1 MSPPRRTDKTIQES
15 SVGMNGKMRPFP
27 AAPIVPRGRRLV
39 AIVWL
44 FTGIVSCLLV
54 AAVLSLGL
62 LSAGRAFV
70 EAQGLWTR
78 AQKEAAFHLT
88 RYTLLHEEGDYDAFK
103 RSIAVPLGDRQARLE
118 LEKPHPDLDIVRKG
132 FVQGRIH
139 PGDIESMITLFRLLD
154 DYEPAQRI
162 AALWRE
168 ADTHITELQE
178 VAREVRSAD
187 DAWKETFVA
196 RELAR
201 INRINSVLTPLED
214 QIALSLNKAQRTAQ
228 AVLLGGML
236 LLAGLL
242 LAAGIALAKRFVQ
255 QNERLQRT
263 LRQSEA
269 QLRHLIESAPLPLLV
284 VRSGDHAILYANDRA
299 LQQFAL
305 DMDTVRGRSLDEFHV
320 DDATREAMSRALE
333 GNVPMR
339 DYEMQLKDLAGKPSW
354 LLLSAQRLRFGGED
368 CLLVAAAN
376 ISDRKHL
383 QEEMRRRAMHD
394 PLTTLPNRAMFV
406 ESLER
411 AVGRARRRNTRFSVL
426 FVDLDRFKEVNDTLG
441 HAAGDELLQT
451 MAERLVQA
459 VRQSDLVARM
469 GGDEFVVLIEEHRG
483 PEEVMIVAQKIIT
496 MLERPVVIE
505 WKEVAISGSVG
516 IASFPE
522 DGDSAEALLKNA
534 DTAMYQAKE
543 RGRNNF
549 QFYSE
554 DLNKLTAERFEME
567 RRVRSGLERKEFFL
581 LYQPEVD
588 FASGAVGGVE
598 ALVRWRDPS
607 GNLRLPSEF
616 LAHAEETGVILALG
630 RWALEA
636 ALADAKA
643 WQEQGIALAAAVNIS
658 ARQLHDADLV
668 NHVFRAL
675 QASGIAARM
684 LRIEVPESALVG
696 DLAAADRTL
705 RGLRGLGVDLV
716 LDNFGAGQAS
726 LGLLTR
732 FGFRAVKIDRGV
744 LAASAHKRDA
754 AALVAGVVTMAREL
768 GVRVVAEGIE
778 TEEQRRHATS
788 LGLAAG
794 QGFLFGKPVEASR
807 VPRLVSPA
815 PAPAPAR

>member
-1 MSPPRRTDKTIQES
+1 
-15 SVGMNGKMRPFP
+15 MNGKMRPFP

-39 AIVWL
+39 AIVWV

-88 RYTLLHEEGDYDAFK
+88 RYALLHEDADYAAYQ
-103 RSIAVPLGDRQARLE
+103 RAIAVPLGDRRARLE
-118 LEKPHPDLDIVRKG
+118 LEKTRPDLGVVREG
-132 FVQGRIH
+132 FAQGHIH
-139 PGDIESMITLFRLLD
+139 AGDIDSMITLFRLLD
-154 DYEPAQRI
+154 DFEPAQRV

-168 ADTHITELQE
+168 ADGHVLELVQVGDE
-178 VAREVRSAD
+178 IHASP
-187 DAWKETFVA
+187 DAWKEAFVA

-201 INRINSVLTPLED
+201 VNRINSVLTPLED
-214 QIALSLNKAQRTAQ
+214 QIALTLNRAQRTGQ
-228 AVLLGGML
+228 AILLGGML
-236 LLAGLL
+236 ILAGLL
-242 LAAGIALAKRFVQ
+242 LAAGIAIAQRFVR

-284 VRSGDHAILYANDRA
+284 MRAADHGILYANDRA
-299 LQQFAL
+299 LQQFGL
-305 DMDTVRGRSLDEFHV
+305 DMDSVRGRTLDEFYV
-320 DDATREAMSRALE
+320 DEGVREAVRRALTADAP
-333 GNVPMR
+333 VR
-339 DYEMQLKDLAGKPSW
+339 DYEVQMKDLAGKPWW

-376 ISDRKHL
+376 IDDRKRL
-383 QEEMRRRAMHD
+383 QEDMRRRAMHD

-406 ESLER
+406 EALER
-411 AVGRARRRNTRFSVL
+411 GVGRAKRRGTRFSVL

-459 VRQSDLVARM
+459 VRQTDLVARL

-496 MLERPVVIE
+496 MLCRPVVIE

-522 DGDSAEALLKNA
+522 DGDTAELLLKNA

-567 RRVRSGLERKEFFL
+567 RRVRGGLERGEFFL
-581 LYQPEVD
+581 LYQPQVD
-588 FASGAVGGVE
+588 LVTGAITGVE
-598 ALVRWRDPS
+598 ALVRWREP
-607 GNLRLPSEF
+607 GGAVRLPSEF
-616 LAHAEETGVILALG
+616 IGHAEETGVILALG
-630 RWALEA
+630 RWAIETALRDLVAWRAKGLEVPV
-636 ALADAKA
+636 
-643 WQEQGIALAAAVNIS
+643 AVNVS
-658 ARQLHDADLV
+658 ARQLQDNGFV
-668 NHVFRAL
+668 NDVFRAL
-675 QASGIAARM
+675 QASQLPARL
-684 LRIEVPESALVG
+684 LRLEISERALLR
-696 DLAAADRTL
+696 DLTAADRAL
-705 RGLRGLGVDLV
+705 RGLRGLGVELV
-716 LDNFGAGQAS
+716 LDNFGADQAA
-726 LGLLTR
+726 LGLVSR
-732 FGFRAVKIDRGV
+732 FGVKSVKIDRAV
-744 LAASAHKRDA
+744 LAASVQKREA
-754 AALVAGVVTMAREL
+754 AALVNAVAAMANTL
-768 GVRVVAEGIE
+768 DLCVVAEGIE
-778 TEEQRRHATS
+778 NDDERRHAAS
-788 LGLAAG
+788 LGLHSG
-794 QGFLFGKPVEASR
+794 QGFLFGRPVEGSK
-807 VPRLVSPA
+807 VPHLAGAAAV
-815 PAPAPAR
+815 PAR